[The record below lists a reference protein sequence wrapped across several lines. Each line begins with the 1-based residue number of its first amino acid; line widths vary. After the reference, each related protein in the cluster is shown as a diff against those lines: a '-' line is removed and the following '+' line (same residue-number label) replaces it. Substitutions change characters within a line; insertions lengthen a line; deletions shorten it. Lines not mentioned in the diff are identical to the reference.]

1 MYVSSVIF
9 ATGVVLLL
17 TSLLFFFPRCLK
29 AAYDWLIFSK
39 TAPMVTVGL
48 GGVCFLK
55 NVLLLSVADF
65 GEYRV
70 VLFLAFGTIL
80 LLSFS
85 KMRELL
91 SIRGLAILL
100 LIYADFALN
109 EVYCEQIHFKN
120 AFVSFIYLLVVL
132 AMVIGTLPYL
142 FRNFLELLLK
152 SQCFRIILSLVMSTY
167 GLLLLY
173 LFYSSDKGMT

>member
-1 MYVSSVIF
+1 
-9 ATGVVLLL
+9 
-17 TSLLFFFPRCLK
+17 
-29 AAYDWLIFSK
+29 
-39 TAPMVTVGL
+39 MVTVGL

-55 NVLLLSVADF
+55 NVLFLSVADF

-80 LLSFS
+80 LFSFS

-100 LIYADFALN
+100 LIYADLALSG
-109 EVYCEQIHFKN
+109 VYCEQIYLKN
-120 AFVSFIYLLVVL
+120 AFVSFVYLVVIL

-152 SQCFRIILSLVMSTY
+152 SQCSRITLSSFMSTY

-173 LFYSSDKGMT
+173 VSFR